1 MEDHFLIVH
10 DVHKHFGGV
19 VALNGVSFELDE
31 GDIFGLIGPNGSGK
45 TTLVNTISGFYPV
58 DRGKIFFKRE
68 RIDRFSPD
76 EIARRGVGR
85 TFQLTKTFNRM
96 SVMEN
101 MLVPAFALGRKSS
114 KDAEEKALVIL
125 NSLKIDHLKG
135 EYGRN
140 LSGGQQ
146 KLLEF
151 GKMLM
156 LDPKMVLLDEP
167 FAGVH
172 PDVLAQMFRNILQ
185 LKSEKKAVI
194 LVSHDMHSIFSLCDR
209 IMVLDKGEKIV
220 EGTGDEVKADERV
233 IHAYLGE

>member
-1 MEDHFLIVH
+1 MEDHFLVVS
-10 DVHKHFGGV
+10 DVRKRFGGV
-19 VALNGVSFELDE
+19 VALSGVSFELNE
-31 GDIFGLIGPNGSGK
+31 GDVFGLIGPNGSGK
-45 TTLVNTISGFYPV
+45 TTLVNTISGFYSI
-58 DRGKIFFKRE
+58 DTGKIYFKRH
-68 RIDRFSPD
+68 RIDGLSPD

-101 MLVPAFALGRKSS
+101 MMVPAFALHKSPA
-114 KDAEEKALVIL
+114 KQAEEKALSIL
-125 NSLKIDHLKG
+125 QSLKIDHLKA
-135 EYGRN
+135 EYGRS

-151 GKMLM
+151 AKMLM
-156 LDPKMVLLDEP
+156 LEPELVLLDEP

-172 PDVLAQMFRNILQ
+172 PDVLAQMFRNILR
-185 LKSEKKAVI
+185 LKAEKKAVV

-209 IMVLDKGEKIV
+209 IMVLDKGEKVI

>member
-1 MEDHFLIVH
+1 VGDHFLIVH

-19 VALNGVSFELDE
+19 VALNGVSFEVDE
-31 GDIFGLIGPNGSGK
+31 GDIVGLIGPNGSGK
-45 TTLVNTISGFYPV
+45 TTLVNTISGFYPI
-58 DRGKIFFKRE
+58 DRGKIFFNKE
-68 RIDRFSPD
+68 RIDRLSPD
-76 EIARRGVGR
+76 EVARRGVGR

-101 MLVPAFALGRKSS
+101 MLVPAFALHRRSS
-114 KDAEEKALVIL
+114 KDAEESALSIL
-125 NSLKIDHLKG
+125 KSLKIDHLKG

-156 LDPKMVLLDEP
+156 LDPAMVLLDEP

-172 PDVLAQMFRNILQ
+172 PDVLAQMFRNVLQ

-220 EGTGDEVKADERV
+220 EGTGEEVKADERV